1 MTDSPHRS
9 GCPINLAV
17 EVFGDK
23 WSLIVLRDM
32 MFGNRRHFREV
43 LTQSLEGI
51 ASNILADRLKRLM
64 DDGMISRAD
73 DPTHRQK
80 AIYSLTEK
88 SIALVPVFAQ
98 LGAWG
103 RNWMP
108 ATEELSARS
117 ELLEHGGPIMWECF
131 MSELR
136 NIHLGAEHKGPSI
149 LEELQHAYEEAVAR
163 MRNEE
168 EGEQTLSPP
177 A

>member
-1 MTDSPHRS
+1 MAETIHRS
-9 GCPINLAV
+9 ECPINLSL

-23 WSLIVLRDM
+23 WSLLVLRDM
-32 MFGNRRHFREV
+32 IFGNRRHFREV

-64 DDGMISRAD
+64 DDGMITRAD
-73 DPTHRQK
+73 DPTHKQK

-108 ATEELSARS
+108 ASEELSARS

-136 NIHLGAEHKGPSI
+136 SIHLGTEHIGPSI
-149 LEELQHAYEEAVAR
+149 VEELQRAYEETVAR
-163 MRNEE
+163 NRE
-168 EGEQTLSPP
+168 S
-177 A
+177 AKIA